1 MAYGTTMR
9 NNAYL
14 CSALLGTPKVI
25 MNEFDEPTGG

>member
-14 CSALLGTPKVI
+14 CSALLGTPI
-25 MNEFDEPTGG
+25 SHNEWV